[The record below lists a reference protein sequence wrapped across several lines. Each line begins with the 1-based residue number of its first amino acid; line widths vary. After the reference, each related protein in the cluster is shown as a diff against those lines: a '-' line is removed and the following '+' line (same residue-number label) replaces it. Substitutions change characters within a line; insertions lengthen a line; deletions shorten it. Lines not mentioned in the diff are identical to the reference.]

1 MEETSP
7 QKYALKTLL
16 EAMPKAERSRAIKK
30 CRACVVEWRFKRDR
44 YAKVDS
50 AHEMRAIDALVYC
63 EVLKVDISDLF
74 GQRKDNEDTKK
85 TVRNETNSS

>member
-1 MEETSP
+1 MEDTTP

-16 EAMPKAERSRAIKK
+16 EAMPKAERNRAIKK

-50 AHEMRAIDALVYC
+50 THEMRAVDALVYC
-63 EVLKVDISDLF
+63 EVLEVDLSDLF
-74 GQRKDNEDTKK
+74 GQRKESTDTKK
-85 TVRNETNSS
+85 TVRDGTNSS